1 MKRAYL
7 AIFAMTLATT
17 VLLAT
22 ISLASAQFDV
32 QAQRVNSDGA
42 RSGMTE
48 GALQSDGDG
57 PAIQNTERI
66 SIPFGITDTLPLR
79 DNGQSVVVIGHG
91 SCTAGET
98 VAVAITVTQSATG
111 ASATGQT
118 VQSCAGEETLQVW
131 SLIATTGGYPLQA
144 GQAEVCGLATSY
156 AGDVATDTFAWCRPD
171 VTLAWPHY
179 LPVFLKQS

>member
-32 QAQRVNSDGA
+32 QAQSVNSDGA

-118 VQSCAGEETLQVW
+118 VQNCAGEETLQVW
-131 SLIATTGGYPLQA
+131 SLLAMTTGVALQA
-144 GQAEVCGLATSY
+144 GQAEVCGVATTS
-156 AGDVATDTFAWCRPD
+156 AGGSVTDTFDWCRPD
-171 VTLAWPHY
+171 VMLAWPHY
-179 LPVFLKQS
+179 LPVFWK